1 VSRII
6 AVGQRQ
12 GYWYAEAS
20 NRLDQSIATEING
33 LISCLINQRGN
44 AEK

>member
-1 VSRII
+1 MFRII

-12 GYWYAEAS
+12 GYWYAEAL

-33 LISCLINQRGN
+33 VISCPINQRGS